1 MYNVRPPEEG
11 GRVEGGSSE
20 RTNAENVWKKESRI
34 RSNDETEE
42 SDGPQQVMA
51 FLKYFLN
58 EN

>member
-1 MYNVRPPEEG
+1 MQKTCG
-11 GRVEGGSSE
+11 
-20 RTNAENVWKKESRI
+20 KKESRI
-34 RSNDETEE
+34 RRDDETEE